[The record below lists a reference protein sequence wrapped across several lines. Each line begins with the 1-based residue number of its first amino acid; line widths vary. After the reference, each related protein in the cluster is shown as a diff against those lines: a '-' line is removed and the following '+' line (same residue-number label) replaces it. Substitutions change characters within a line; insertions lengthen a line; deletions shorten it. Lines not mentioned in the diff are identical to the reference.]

1 MIIAVIVALIAMLVF
16 GDKLEKYTND
26 YLEAIYRD
34 RADRDALKTHFVIH
48 GFTYWAGA
56 VALMCLLATIEVA
69 RSQSTAYS
77 LIMSAMLM
85 AAFVVFTKI
94 TKTFRAMSVAREHA
108 LREYLSK

>member
-1 MIIAVIVALIAMLVF
+1 MVIVVIVALIAMLVF

-26 YLEAIYRD
+26 YLEVIYRD
-34 RADRDALKTHFVIH
+34 RADKDALKTHFVIH
-48 GFTYWAGA
+48 GFTYWAGT

-69 RSQSTAYS
+69 RSQSAVYS
-77 LIMSAMLM
+77 LVMSAMLM
-85 AAFVVFTKI
+85 ATFVVFAKI